1 MAEISIGSAVGAGF
15 ELIARKPLTVMT
27 WGLVRLLF
35 LVGVVALYAPLI
47 LSVGAEAMQAQ
58 ANAGGQP
65 SQEQI
70 SQIMSHFVVMQGAG
84 FLVQIVGL
92 FLSAMLFCAVSRA
105 IVHPERGAAAYLRLG
120 PPEFFLAVIS
130 FGASFVIAFAL
141 LIGMIPFVIAIAI
154 LASQKAFVAMAVV
167 IGLGVLVL
175 LVAIIY
181 VALRF
186 AFVVPMMVDD
196 GQFHLF
202 DAWSRTK
209 GHVGSLFVIG
219 LCLTVIA
226 LVAEAIV
233 LAFLV
238 GLGAAALTV
247 AAGGLQNA
255 QAFFQQNPA
264 AIVAHLAPWLI
275 VYGLL
280 VIPIEGCAM
289 AIFMAPWAR
298 AYRDVV
304 PPAAPAAV
312 VPPPVAPPPVAPPP
326 IEPSPAVA

>member
-15 ELIARKPLTVMT
+15 QLIGRKPLTVMS

-35 LVGVVALYAPLI
+35 LAGVLALYAPLMFGI
-47 LSVGAEAMQAQ
+47 AADAMQAQ
-58 ANAGGQP
+58 TNPGGQP
-65 SQEQI
+65 SQAQVAQI
-70 SQIMSHFVVMQGAG
+70 VSHFAVMQGAG
-84 FLVQIVGL
+84 LLVQIVGL
-92 FLSAMLFCAVSRA
+92 FVSAMLFCAVSRA
-105 IVHPERGAAAYLRLG
+105 IVHPERGAVGYLRLG
-120 PPEFFLAVIS
+120 SPEFFLAVIS
-130 FGASFVIAFAL
+130 FGASFVVAFAL
-141 LIGMIPFVIAIAI
+141 IIGMIPFAIAIAI

-181 VALRF
+181 VLLRF

-202 DAWSRTK
+202 DAWSLSK

-219 LCLTVIA
+219 LCLTLIA
-226 LVAEAIV
+226 LVAEAVV

-238 GLGAAALTV
+238 ALGVAALGIT
-247 AAGGLQNA
+247 AGGLQNA
-255 QAFFQQNPA
+255 QAFFTQNPA
-264 AIVAHLAPWLI
+264 VILSRLAPWLI

-304 PPAAPAAV
+304 PPALPAAV

-326 IEPSPAVA
+326 IEPSPAAA